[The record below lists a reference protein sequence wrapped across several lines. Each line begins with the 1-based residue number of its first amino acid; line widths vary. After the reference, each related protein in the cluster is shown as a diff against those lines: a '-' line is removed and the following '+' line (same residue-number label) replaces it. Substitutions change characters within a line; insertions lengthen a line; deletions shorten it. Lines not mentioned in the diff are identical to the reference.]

1 MNQRPITLVCFAIKE
16 EAKPFQERLG
26 SRSDL
31 RTLLTGIGQRNAAK
45 TIRAALAAQK
55 PRLVLSCGFA
65 GGLRPDLETG
75 TALFSIDGG
84 TDLEVALRQAGA
96 QPARFYCIDR
106 VLATAAEK
114 RALWET
120 TGADAVEM
128 ESQIICKI
136 CREEKIP
143 SATVRVILD
152 RANEDLPLDF
162 DQLMTD
168 DRRMDYSKLALA
180 LMRSPGKFPA
190 LRRLQKQTQMAA
202 EKLAEVL
209 AQVIPP
215 NAVATL

>member
-26 SRSDL
+26 SRSDV

-55 PRLVLSCGFA
+55 SRLVLSCGFA
-65 GGLRPDLETG
+65 GGLRPDLEAG
-75 TALFSIDGG
+75 TVLFSIDGG
-84 TDLEVALRQAGA
+84 TDLEVGLRQAGA

-114 RALWET
+114 SALWET

-162 DQLMTD
+162 NQLMTD

-202 EKLAEVL
+202 EKLAKVL
-209 AQVIPP
+209 VQVIPP
-215 NAVATL
+215 NAVADL